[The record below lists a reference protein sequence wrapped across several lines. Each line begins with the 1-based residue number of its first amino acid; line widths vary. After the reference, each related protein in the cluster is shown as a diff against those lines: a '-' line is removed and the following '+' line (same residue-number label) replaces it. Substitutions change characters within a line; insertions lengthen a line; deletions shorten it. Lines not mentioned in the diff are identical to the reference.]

1 MNSAELSQVVKNYWG
16 WDWPVSLE
24 TIGMKYVQEDCE
36 KYFAHFE
43 NSDQN
48 CFQFSARQEMLNLH
62 LVVLVEQYFAQN
74 ENFFNYHENLDEK
87 IILA

>member
-1 MNSAELSQVVKNYWG
+1 
-16 WDWPVSLE
+16 
-24 TIGMKYVQEDCE
+24 MKYVQENCE
-36 KYFAHFE
+36 KIFFHIE

-48 CFQFSARQEMLNLH
+48 CFQFSARQEMLNLY

-74 ENFFNYHENLDEK
+74 ENFFTYHEDLDEK